1 MRKENAGQGSKF
13 NKKLMD
19 VAKKLGF
26 GRKKQN
32 LFCELMARFAE
43 LEMPFWNAVNISLHL
58 IVMEGTHVHQKINEE
73 SEKKS

>member
-1 MRKENAGQGSKF
+1 MRKENAGQGLEL

-26 GRKKQN
+26 ERKKQT
-32 LFCELMARFAE
+32 LFCELMARFSE

-58 IVMEGTHVHQKINEE
+58 VVMEGTHIHQRTN
-73 SEKKS
+73 KKSKNKS